1 MKLLTTL
8 LFSLILTTMGL
19 TGCAQPDAE
28 LHCALEYSTLGITI
42 PFCLHAQCTGEGCLV
57 VQPTCEGFTANLNAS
72 IQEGSFSSATTLS
85 CDGDLTGSMTEIGVD
100 TETLIDCYSID
111 DVGKTVC
118 EGLE

>member
-1 MKLLTTL
+1 MKFLTTL
-8 LFSLILTTMGL
+8 IFSLSLTTLGL

-42 PFCLHAQCTGEGCLV
+42 PFCLHAECTGENCLA
-57 VQPTCEGFTANLNAS
+57 VQPTCEGFTANLNAT

-85 CDGDLTGSMTEIGVD
+85 CAGDLTGSTLEIGD
-100 TETLIDCYSID
+100 GTSTTIDCYSID
-111 DVGKTVC
+111 EGGKAVC